1 MAQIQQSA
9 SLYPGALLGAIRNMR
24 VIAFSFAPQAAAAP
38 KLVTANLIKSVTRT
52 SAGLFVVN
60 FQRPFRFLLAATVDL
75 GLNAFAAQSVQY
87 SGINVKASGT
97 GKQSATIQVFTTSTG
112 TASDIAA
119 NANNII
125 FGEIY
130 VQNA

>member
-1 MAQIQQSA
+1 MAGISQAA
-9 SLYPGALLGAIRNMR
+9 SIYPGTLLGAVRNMR
-24 VIAFSFAPQAAAAP
+24 VIAFSFAPQGAGVP

-60 FQRPFRFLLAATVDL
+60 FQRPFRFLLGAVIDI

-87 SGINVKASGT
+87 SGINVKASGA
-97 GKQSATIQVFTTSTG
+97 GKQSATVQVFTTNTG
-112 TASDIAA
+112 AASDIAA
-119 NANNII
+119 NANNIVY
-125 FGEIY
+125 GEIY